1 MKLQTQR
8 WIDRWVGQLLCGAVS
23 VWARLM
29 GTRQPPSGV
38 RSEPRHIL
46 VILLSE
52 MGSIVL
58 AGPMFAALRQR
69 YPGATLHVLQLK
81 KNQEVAR
88 MLRLTEDAHY
98 HALDDSSGFALLR
111 DIWRISLAMR
121 RLPLDAVIDCELF
134 SRISSLLCYLTGAPR
149 RAGFTPHTQE
159 GLYRGSHINCA
170 IPYNPYQHISKQFLS
185 LIDALEGQSTPRHK
199 AAPIRELPAQTGLS
213 VSFTPEELA
222 AYRAKVLAD
231 HPVLADRKIVLMYPG
246 GGILPERAWPAAHY
260 ARVAAGL
267 CDAGHTVAFIGLKD
281 DTALANDI
289 RAQVGQQTPESS
301 ERCVALTGY
310 TRSLREL
317 LMLFHACDLLLTN
330 DGGPGHFASLTPLRT
345 LMFFGPETGKLYG
358 PLPGPLGA
366 SARVYESGI
375 ACSPCLSAYN
385 HRLTFCDGDNQ
396 CLKRIAP
403 DPVLA
408 DALHAL
414 GAPQN
419 TSPALL

>member
-8 WIDRWVGQLLCGAVS
+8 WIDRWVGQLLCSAVS
-23 VWARLM
+23 LWARLL
-29 GTRQPPSGV
+29 GTRTPKIDRQ
-38 RSEPRHIL
+38 RAPRHIL

-58 AGPMFAALRQR
+58 AGPMFKALRER
-69 YPGATLHVLQLK
+69 YPGVTLHVLQLK

-88 MLRLTEDAHY
+88 MLRLTEDAHF
-98 HALDDSSGFALLR
+98 HGIDDSSPLSLAR
-111 DIWRISLAMR
+111 DIWRVSLAMR

-134 SRISSLLCYLTGAPR
+134 SRVSSLLAYLTGAPR

-159 GLYRGSHINCA
+159 GLYRGSYINCA

-185 LIDALEGQSTPRHK
+185 LVDALESDGAPRHK

-213 VSFTPEELA
+213 VPFTAEELQS
-222 AYRAKVLAD
+222 YRNQVLRD
-231 HPVLADRKIVLMYPG
+231 HPVLVDRRIVLMYPG
-246 GGILPERAWPAAHY
+246 GGILPERAWPAEHY
-260 ARVAAGL
+260 ARVARGL
-267 CDAGHTVAFIGLKD
+267 CEQGHAVGFIGLKED
-281 DTALANDI
+281 LALAQDI
-289 RAQVGQQTPESS
+289 KQQVGS
-301 ERCVALTGY
+301 ELCIALTGY

-317 LMLFHACDLLLTN
+317 LMLFHASDLLLTN
-330 DGGPGHFASLTPLRT
+330 DGGPGHFASLTPIRT

-358 PLPGPLGA
+358 PLPGPFGPKA
-366 SARVYESGI
+366 TIYESGI

-408 DALHAL
+408 DALLAL
-414 GAPQN
+414 RQE
-419 TSPALL
+419 PAAA

>member
-8 WIDRWVGQLLCGAVS
+8 WIDRWVGQLLCALVS
-23 VWARLM
+23 LWARLV
-29 GTRQPPSGV
+29 GRRAPRTDHSQPV
-38 RSEPRHIL
+38 RHVL

-58 AGPMFAALRQR
+58 AGPMFQALRAR
-69 YPGATLHVLQLK
+69 YPGVTLHVLQLR

-88 MLRLTEDAHY
+88 MLRLTDDAHF
-98 HALDDSSGFALLR
+98 HGLDDGSPFKLAR
-111 DIWRISLAMR
+111 DILRVSVAMR

-159 GLYRGSHINCA
+159 GLYRGSYINCA

-185 LIDALEGQSTPRHK
+185 LVDALEGDGMPRHK
-199 AAPIRELPAQTGLS
+199 AAPIRELPTATGLA
-213 VSFTPEELA
+213 VPFTAEELA
-222 AYRAKVLAD
+222 AYRVRLLAD
-231 HPVLADRKIVLMYPG
+231 HPVLAGRKIVLMYPG

-260 ARVAAGL
+260 ARVAQGL
-267 CDAGHTVAFIGLKD
+267 VQAGHAVAFIGLKD
-281 DTALANDI
+281 DTALANEI
-289 RAQVGQQTPESS
+289 RAQVGS
-301 ERCVALTGY
+301 EHCIALTGY

-330 DGGPGHFASLTPLRT
+330 DGGPGHFASLTPIRV
-345 LMFFGPETGKLYG
+345 LMFFGPETSRLYG
-358 PLPGPLGA
+358 PLPGPLGPRA
-366 SARVYESGI
+366 KVYESGI
-375 ACSPCLSAYN
+375 ACSPCLTAYN

-408 DALHAL
+408 DALQL
-414 GAPQN
+414 LRESAP
-419 TSPALL
+419 TA

>member
-8 WIDRWVGQLLCGAVS
+8 WIDRWVGQLLCAAVS
-23 VWARLM
+23 LWARLLR
-29 GTRQPPSGV
+29 TRAPKVDRGQP
-38 RSEPRHIL
+38 PRHIL
-46 VILLSE
+46 VMLLSE

-58 AGPMFAALRQR
+58 AGPMFKALRER

-88 MLRLTEDAHY
+88 MLRLTEDAHF
-98 HALDDSSGFALLR
+98 HGLDDSSGFTLLR
-111 DIWRISLAMR
+111 DIWRVSLAMR

-159 GLYRGSHINCA
+159 GLYRGSYINCA

-185 LIDALEGQSTPRHK
+185 LVDALEGDSMPRHK
-199 AAPIRELPAQTGLS
+199 AAPIRELPGETGLS
-213 VSFTPEELA
+213 VPFTPEELQ
-222 AYRAKVLAD
+222 AYRARVLAD
-231 HPVLADRKIVLMYPG
+231 HPALAGRKIVLMYPG
-246 GGILPERAWPAAHY
+246 GGILPERAWPAGHY
-260 ARVAAGL
+260 ARVARGL
-267 CDAGHTVAFIGLKD
+267 CEQGHAVAFIGLKD
-281 DTALANDI
+281 DTALANEI
-289 RAQVGQQTPESS
+289 RHQVGS
-301 ERCVALTGY
+301 ELCVALTGY

-317 LMLFHACDLLLTN
+317 LMLFHASHLLLTN
-330 DGGPGHFASLTPLRT
+330 DGGPGHFASLTPIRV

-358 PLPGPLGA
+358 PLPGPFGPKA
-366 SARVYESGI
+366 TVYESGI

-408 DALHAL
+408 DALQAL
-414 GAPQN
+414 REP
-419 TSPALL
+419 PAA

>member
-8 WIDRWVGQLLCGAVS
+8 WIDRWVGQLLCSAVS
-23 VWARLM
+23 VWARLL
-29 GTRQPPSGV
+29 GTRAPKVDRQ
-38 RSEPRHIL
+38 RAPRHIL

-58 AGPMFAALRQR
+58 AGPMFKALREQ
-69 YPGATLHVLQLK
+69 YPGVTLHVLQLK

-88 MLRLTEDAHY
+88 MLRLTEDAHF
-98 HALDDSSGFALLR
+98 HGIDDSSPLSLVR
-111 DIWRISLAMR
+111 DIWRVSVAMR

-134 SRISSLLCYLTGAPR
+134 SRVSSLLAYLTGAPR

-159 GLYRGSHINCA
+159 GLYRGSYINCA

-185 LIDALEGQSTPRHK
+185 LVDALESNGGPRHK
-199 AAPIRELPAQTGLS
+199 AAPIRELPAETGLS
-213 VSFTPEELA
+213 VPFTPEELA
-222 AYRAKVLAD
+222 VYREKLLRD
-231 HPVLADRKIVLMYPG
+231 HPVLLGRKIVLMYPG

-260 ARVAAGL
+260 ARVARGL
-267 CDAGHTVAFIGLKD
+267 CEQGHAVGFIGLKED
-281 DTALANDI
+281 MALAQDI
-289 RAQVGQQTPESS
+289 KQQVGS
-301 ERCVALTGY
+301 EQCIALTGY

-317 LMLFHACDLLLTN
+317 LMLFHASDLLLTN
-330 DGGPGHFASLTPLRT
+330 DGGPGHFASLTPIRT

-358 PLPGPLGA
+358 PLPGSFGPKA
-366 SARVYESGI
+366 TVYESGI

-408 DALHAL
+408 DALQAL
-414 GAPQN
+414 REE
-419 TSPALL
+419 PAAA

>member
-8 WIDRWVGQLLCGAVS
+8 WIDRWVGQVLCSAVS
-23 VWARLM
+23 AWARLM
-29 GTRQPPSGV
+29 GTRAPRVDAS
-38 RSEPRHIL
+38 RATRHIL

-69 YPGATLHVLQLK
+69 YPGVTLHVLQLK

-88 MLRLTEDAHY
+88 MLRLTDDAHF
-98 HALDDSSGFALLR
+98 HGIDDSSPLRLAR
-111 DIWRISLAMR
+111 DIWRASVAMR

-134 SRISSLLCYLTGAPR
+134 SRISSLLSYMTGASR

-159 GLYRGSHINCA
+159 GLYRGSYINCA
-170 IPYNPYQHISKQFLS
+170 IPYNPYHHISKQFLS
-185 LIDALEGQSTPRHK
+185 LVDALEGDSVPRHK
-199 AAPIRELPAQTGLS
+199 AAPIRELPSETGLS
-213 VSFTPEELA
+213 VPFTPEELQI
-222 AYRAKVLAD
+222 YRAQVLRD
-231 HPVLADRKIVLMYPG
+231 HPMLAGRKIALMYPG

-260 ARVAAGL
+260 ARVARGL
-267 CDAGHTVAFIGLKD
+267 CDAGHAVAFIGLKED
-281 DTALANDI
+281 NALAEEV
-289 RAQVGQQTPESS
+289 RAQVGS

-317 LMLFHACDLLLTN
+317 LMLFHASDLLLTN
-330 DGGPGHFASLTPLRT
+330 DGGPGHFASLTPIRA

-358 PLPGPLGA
+358 PLPGPFGPRA
-366 SARVYESGI
+366 TVYESGI

-408 DALHAL
+408 DALLAL
-414 GAPQN
+414 Q
-419 TSPALL
+419 SPGVVPS